1 MMKKIDTDGLLLCK
15 MQAQTFESSISKCE
29 TSSEVFIRRFMYSR
43 IAKEFDSL
51 IFLEQN
57 IGEKEIFI
65 RLDEEYGKS
74 NYGSK
79 KYTANE
85 MYWIGYIYRYFSYT
99 NDMSSI
105 RVYKLIKPRELRG
118 LFLSYHTLD
127 PAQAI
132 ERILEAKGIGTSEE
146 DELKRQYRI
155 FCRIRNQG

>member
-1 MMKKIDTDGLLLCK
+1 
-15 MQAQTFESSISKCE
+15 
-29 TSSEVFIRRFMYSR
+29 MYSR
-43 IAKEFDSL
+43 ISKEFDSL
-51 IFLEQN
+51 VFLEQN